1 VIAGIGRVSFHSD
14 ISRHDRWWSSSR
26 NRNVFHWSNSFGC
39 VGSANRLAQLVPSG
53 AVGGD
58 IVRARLAAI
67 KGAPLSVAAGTVI
80 VDLTLGVFITAGF
93 TILGLLLLVH
103 VTGQTSFVGRRW
115 LES

>member
-1 VIAGIGRVSFHSD
+1 MRWIGESVST
-14 ISRHDRWWSSSR
+14 
-26 NRNVFHWSNSFGC
+26 
-39 VGSANRLAQLVPSG
+39 LVPSG

-103 VTGQTSFVGRRW
+103 VTGQTSFVGPTLVGIVIALCAFAGFLFRAAAGDVRFCGTDHRAG
-115 LES
+115 